1 MLCPNDI
8 YVFGGP
14 VGGTNKSMRK
24 ESMEII
30 EIASVANSGG
40 RKLVLKAQSARDSI
54 MLVHAQLPYT
64 SRLNSTVDIL
74 ETAVVLQRR
83 HVKHEAQP
91 SPYNIL
97 LLFFSFSLQASLQ
110 VARCSNE
117 TLPCRFEKNRIQRAA
132 TV

>member
-14 VGGTNKSMRK
+14 VCGTNKSMRK

-54 MLVHAQLPYT
+54 MLVHAQLPYN

-74 ETAVVLQRR
+74 ETTVVLQRR
-83 HVKHEAQP
+83 HVKYESQP
-91 SPYNIL
+91 SSYNIL
-97 LLFFSFSLQASLQ
+97 LLLFFIFPSGIFTS
-110 VARCSNE
+110 C
-117 TLPCRFEKNRIQRAA
+117 KM
-132 TV
+132 

>member
-30 EIASVANSGG
+30 EVANVANSGG

-54 MLVHAQLPYT
+54 MLVHAQLPYN

-74 ETAVVLQRR
+74 ETTVVLQRR
-83 HVKHEAQP
+83 HVKYEAQP
-91 SPYNIL
+91 SSFNIL
-97 LLFFSFSLQASLQ
+97 FVFSFALQASLQ

-117 TLPCRFEKNRIQRAA
+117 TLPCRSEKNRIQRAT